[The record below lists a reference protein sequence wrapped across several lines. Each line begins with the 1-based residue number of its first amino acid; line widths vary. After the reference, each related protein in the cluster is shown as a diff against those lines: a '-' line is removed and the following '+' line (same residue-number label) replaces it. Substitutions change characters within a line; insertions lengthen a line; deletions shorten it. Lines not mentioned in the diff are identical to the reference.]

1 MIDIAF
7 GLQEA
12 VRKAVYSD
20 GVKLSAL
27 KILHG
32 HQMMNE
38 EEMQNSLFELISI
51 IASQSS
57 FETVCVVLDED
68 KQDEL
73 ATTIEMLQGMGNN

>member
-7 GLQEA
+7 GLQQA

-20 GVKLSAL
+20 GVKLSAIN
-27 KILHG
+27 ILHG
-32 HQMMNE
+32 YHLMNE
-38 EEMQNSLFELISI
+38 EEMQNALFQLISV

-57 FETVCVVLDED
+57 FETVCVILDED

-73 ATTIEMLQGMGNN
+73 AHTIDMLQGMGND

>member
-1 MIDIAF
+1 MIDVAF

-20 GVKLSAL
+20 GVRLSAL

-38 EEMQNSLFELISI
+38 EEMQKSLFELISV

-73 ATTIEMLQGMGNN
+73 ATTIDMLQEMGNN